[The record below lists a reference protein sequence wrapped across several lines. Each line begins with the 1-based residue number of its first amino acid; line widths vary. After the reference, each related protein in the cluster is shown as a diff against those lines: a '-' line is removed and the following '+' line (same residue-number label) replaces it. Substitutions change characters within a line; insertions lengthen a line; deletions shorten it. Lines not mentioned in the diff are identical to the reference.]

1 MMQRKHSSEAMT
13 GAPGALPGE
22 AIRILTL
29 IVAPD
34 WRNARMALRWTGTA
48 MLEAKKTF
56 RSLKAYK
63 HLPVLRAALLRH
75 QQAVLAD
82 QAIDRQSRAA

>member
-1 MMQRKHSSEAMT
+1 MMQRKHPSEAMT

-34 WRNARMALRWTGTA
+34 DGLFLALFPRQALAKRVDHGLSERLTGP
-48 MLEAKKTF
+48 L
-56 RSLKAYK
+56 
-63 HLPVLRAALLRH
+63 
-75 QQAVLAD
+75 
-82 QAIDRQSRAA
+82 RQSSREPIGFGVLDAERHLGS

>member
-1 MMQRKHSSEAMT
+1 MMQRKHPSEAMT

-34 WRNARMALRWTGTA
+34 SSR
-48 MLEAKKTF
+48 F
-56 RSLKAYK
+56 R
-63 HLPVLRAALLRH
+63 
-75 QQAVLAD
+75 
-82 QAIDRQSRAA
+82 